1 MPNVLILPDVRIYPN
16 FLFDQIKWIYSW
28 WKNQVF
34 THAFVC
40 SKSVLWMNKKGTGSH
55 LRSVYIKYNYKYLF
69 IALTQKLKYFRFSG
83 ITKAIMDP
91 VTTRL
96 PDVQKKIQ
104 ELLPANAILCGQSL
118 GGDLRAIKVQT
129 NTIIIIHFRHRYGQI
144 LRIW

>member
-1 MPNVLILPDVRIYPN
+1 M
-16 FLFDQIKWIYSW
+16 
-28 WKNQVF
+28 
-34 THAFVC
+34 
-40 SKSVLWMNKKGTGSH
+40 
-55 LRSVYIKYNYKYLF
+55 KYNYKYLF
-69 IALTQKLKYFRFSG
+69 TALTQKLKYFRFSG

-129 NTIIIIHFRHRYGQI
+129 NTIIIIHFRYKYGKI
-144 LRIW
+144 PRI

>member
-1 MPNVLILPDVRIYPN
+1 M
-16 FLFDQIKWIYSW
+16 
-28 WKNQVF
+28 
-34 THAFVC
+34 
-40 SKSVLWMNKKGTGSH
+40 
-55 LRSVYIKYNYKYLF
+55 KYNYKYLF
-69 IALTQKLKYFRFSG
+69 TGLTQKLKYFRFSG

-129 NTIIIIHFRHRYGQI
+129 NTIIIIHFRYRYGKKDSD
-144 LRIW
+144 

>member
-16 FLFDQIKWIYSW
+16 FLFDQIKWIYSC

-40 SKSVLWMNKKGTGSH
+40 SKSVIWLNKKGTGSH
-55 LRSVYIKYNYKYLF
+55 LRPVYLF

-118 GGDLRAIKVQT
+118 GGDLRAIKVQK
-129 NTIIIIHFRHRYGQI
+129 NIIIHFRYRYGKI
-144 LRIW
+144 PRIWLKSEASWW